1 MGFFSSLLKGIGTVA
16 GAVLNPAGAIA
27 GLFGASKSTQAA
39 LAPAAPGLTALSSV
53 GVATKALID
62 APSLSAIG
70 ANRAQALALA
80 ARSIGPGVPKAVVS
94 AGTTLKITGGN
105 GKVAKRTIV
114 QTINLDTG
122 QVVLETVLE
131 GAPFLMNK
139 AVRELARTTKKLR
152 KANRKIPTRTVKQS
166 LSAQLTERVL
176 DQTIQD
182 VGHPHHGHHN
192 GT

>member
-27 GLFGASKSTQAA
+27 GLFGASKTTQAA
-39 LAPAAPGLTALSSV
+39 LAPALPGLTALSAV
-53 GVATKALID
+53 GTPVKALIA
-62 APSLSAIG
+62 APT
-70 ANRAQALALA
+70 LATGVISGGGTAGL
-80 ARSIGPGVPKAVVS
+80 RGKTIGPGVVKGLP
-94 AGTTLKITGGN
+94 AGTTIISGGN

-122 QVVLETVLE
+122 LVVNEVTLE

-166 LSAQLTERVL
+166 LGSQLTERVL
-176 DQTIQD
+176 NQTIQD
-182 VGHPHHGHHN
+182 VGDHHGHH